1 LYDHPAATVIKELS
15 GMDAKQAL
23 AEKFSDVTMFTTCE
37 QCGCCSSACPITGV
51 NQFNVR
57 RIVRHIEL
65 DLPEE
70 VAQTGLPWACTTCG
84 RCETVCPNGIAI
96 LDIMRPL
103 RAMAPETVVPDEI
116 PPCTAACPAGI
127 DVPGYLRW
135 IARGKPEEAYKV
147 ILEKIPFP
155 GILGRVCIHP
165 CETKCRRGEV
175 NQPIAICAL
184 KRYAADRGGDLF
196 KAAAQIKRATG
207 RKAAVIGSGP
217 SGLSAAFYLRK
228 KGHEVTVFEA
238 RAKPGGMMRYGI
250 PFYRLPE
257 DVVDKEIRQVLSLGI
272 RLETGKELGRDF
284 TLEDL
289 KKEGYEAMYIATGLQ
304 KSRKIEM
311 EGSNLE
317 GVLWGVDFLSEVSEG
332 KEIRV
337 EGRVL
342 VVGGGNVAVDVALT
356 ALRTGAKEVTMVCL
370 ENREEVPASS
380 WEIAQAL
387 EEGVTLLP
395 SWGPHRIVG
404 VNGKVKAV
412 ELVTCTSVF
421 DEKGDFCPAFGD
433 EKKIVEA
440 DQVILAIGQ
449 AADLSF
455 LSGDGEIRH
464 ERGLI
469 VIDAETHKTGMA
481 GVFAGGDVGRG
492 AGAVIDAVAAG
503 RKAASSMDRALGGN
517 GVLDESFSEKLD
529 AASYTGKRDR
539 GFADL
544 TRSTAEAL
552 PLEERRNSFNEVEG
566 CFSDEQAVGEAS
578 RCLQCDFEV
587 KLAKLLRS

>member
-23 AEKFSDVTMFTTCE
+23 AEKFSDVTMFRTCE

-337 EGRVL
+337 EDRVL

-356 ALRTGAKEVTMVCL
+356 ALRTGAKEVTMACL

-404 VNGKVKAV
+404 VNGKMKAV

-469 VIDAETHKTGMA
+469 VIDADTHKTGMA

-503 RKAASSMDRALGGN
+503 RKAASSMDRALGGD
-517 GVLDESFSEKLD
+517 GVIDESFAEKLD

-544 TRSTAEAL
+544 TRSTAETL

>member
-1 LYDHPAATVIKELS
+1 
-15 GMDAKQAL
+15 
-23 AEKFSDVTMFTTCE
+23 
-37 QCGCCSSACPITGV
+37 
-51 NQFNVR
+51 
-57 RIVRHIEL
+57 
-65 DLPEE
+65 
-70 VAQTGLPWACTTCG
+70 
-84 RCETVCPNGIAI
+84 
-96 LDIMRPL
+96 
-103 RAMAPETVVPDEI
+103 
-116 PPCTAACPAGI
+116 
-127 DVPGYLRW
+127 
-135 IARGKPEEAYKV
+135 
-147 ILEKIPFP
+147 
-155 GILGRVCIHP
+155 
-165 CETKCRRGEV
+165 
-175 NQPIAICAL
+175 
-184 KRYAADRGGDLF
+184 
-196 KAAAQIKRATG
+196 
-207 RKAAVIGSGP
+207 
-217 SGLSAAFYLRK
+217 
-228 KGHEVTVFEA
+228 
-238 RAKPGGMMRYGI
+238 
-250 PFYRLPE
+250 
-257 DVVDKEIRQVLSLGI
+257 
-272 RLETGKELGRDF
+272 
-284 TLEDL
+284 
-289 KKEGYEAMYIATGLQ
+289 
-304 KSRKIEM
+304 
-311 EGSNLE
+311 
-317 GVLWGVDFLSEVSEG
+317 
-332 KEIRV
+332 
-337 EGRVL
+337 
-342 VVGGGNVAVDVALT
+342 VDVALT
-356 ALRTGAKEVTMVCL
+356 ALRTGAKEVTMACL

-404 VNGKVKAV
+404 VNGKMKAV

-469 VIDAETHKTGMA
+469 VIDADTHKTGMA

-503 RKAASSMDRALGGN
+503 RKAASSMDRALGGD
-517 GVLDESFSEKLD
+517 GVIDESFAEKLD

-544 TRSTAEAL
+544 TRSTAETL

>member
-1 LYDHPAATVIKELS
+1 
-15 GMDAKQAL
+15 MDAKQAL
-23 AEKFSDVTMFTTCE
+23 AEKFSDVTMFRTCE

-289 KKEGYEAMYIATGLQ
+289 KKEGYEATYIATGLQ

-356 ALRTGAKEVTMVCL
+356 ALRTGAKEVTMACL

>member
-23 AEKFSDVTMFTTCE
+23 AEKFSDVTMFRTCE

-356 ALRTGAKEVTMVCL
+356 ALRTGAKEVTMACL

-395 SWGPHRIVG
+395 SWGPHRILG

-440 DQVILAIGQ
+440 DQVILAVGQ

-503 RKAASSMDRALGGN
+503 RKAASSMDRALGGD
-517 GVLDESFSEKLD
+517 GVIDESFAEKLD

>member
-23 AEKFSDVTMFTTCE
+23 AEKFSDVTMFRTCE

-196 KAAAQIKRATG
+196 KSAAQIKRATG

-356 ALRTGAKEVTMVCL
+356 ALRTGAKEVTMACL

-395 SWGPHRIVG
+395 SWGPHRILG

-469 VIDAETHKTGMA
+469 VIDADTHKTGMA

-503 RKAASSMDRALGGN
+503 RKAASSMDRALGGD
-517 GVLDESFSEKLD
+517 GVIDESFAEKLD

-544 TRSTAEAL
+544 TRSTAETL

>member
-1 LYDHPAATVIKELS
+1 
-15 GMDAKQAL
+15 MDAKQAL
-23 AEKFSDVTMFTTCE
+23 AEKFSDVTMFRTCE

-238 RAKPGGMMRYGI
+238 RVKPGGMMRYGI

-356 ALRTGAKEVTMVCL
+356 ALRTGAKEVTMACL

-481 GVFAGGDVGRG
+481 CVFAGGDVGRG

>member
-23 AEKFSDVTMFTTCE
+23 AEKFSDVTMFRTCE

-356 ALRTGAKEVTMVCL
+356 ALRTGAKEVTMACL

-587 KLAKLLRS
+587 KFAKLLRS

>member
-1 LYDHPAATVIKELS
+1 
-15 GMDAKQAL
+15 MDAKQAL

>member
-23 AEKFSDVTMFTTCE
+23 AEKFSDVTMFRTCE

-356 ALRTGAKEVTMVCL
+356 ALRTGAKEVTMACL

-395 SWGPHRIVG
+395 SWGPHRILG

-440 DQVILAIGQ
+440 DQVILAVGQ

-503 RKAASSMDRALGGN
+503 RKAASSMDRALGGD
-517 GVLDESFSEKLD
+517 GVIDESFSEKLD

>member
-23 AEKFSDVTMFTTCE
+23 AEKFSDVTMFRTCE

-196 KAAAQIKRATG
+196 KSAAQIKRATG

-356 ALRTGAKEVTMVCL
+356 ALRTGAKEVTMACL

-469 VIDAETHKTGMA
+469 VIDADTHKTGMA

-503 RKAASSMDRALGGN
+503 RKAASSMDRALGGD
-517 GVLDESFSEKLD
+517 GVIDESFAEKLD